1 MIILPLNVNNSN
13 YTSNNDSK
21 KLPISLFYI
30 FLILIIYFILLFI
43 IFMCA
48 LYSHRRRIGY
58 NYEGLSEINTENEI
72 EFSND
77 DGVKLLEDENDIFC
91 DEEEIINE
99 ENFQIIDKQPT
110 KNINSISNEIKF
122 INQICDENIL
132 VNVEIDNEERNRVK
146 KRNLFKNKFF
156 NRVNK
161 SKIYKKNYDYKE
173 SSKLEALLKNDDDSN
188 RLLLAED
195 DV

>member
-1 MIILPLNVNNSN
+1 
-13 YTSNNDSK
+13 
-21 KLPISLFYI
+21 
-30 FLILIIYFILLFI
+30 
-43 IFMCA
+43 MCA